1 MPKGASTKSPPAAGF
16 LKLPSEAPLHHLLKL
31 PSSSYLNVGMHV
43 HVYAH
48 VSSCARRSY
57 SHAHMHVA
65 CNFLDAAS
73 KGSTAERCATGQN
86 CKILQDPSAIVRVCC
101 RAMRWLYSVV
111 RVWLT
116 ANPSWEWT
124 RKQLINKMTCTAITL
139 QYMYI
144 YIYIYT
150 HRCSYSI

>member
-1 MPKGASTKSPPAAGF
+1 MLQSPQYTMIHYTNCFCKHGVFRRHETTAKAVVPKGASTKSPPAAGF

-48 VSSCARRSY
+48 VSSCARSSY
-57 SHAHMHVA
+57 SHAHMHVV
-65 CNFLDAAS
+65 CIFLDAAS

-111 RVWLT
+111 RV
-116 ANPSWEWT
+116 
-124 RKQLINKMTCTAITL
+124 
-139 QYMYI
+139 
-144 YIYIYT
+144 
-150 HRCSYSI
+150 